1 MSFTVRR
8 GTNFK
13 MGADLLIDTTNAPCS
28 RVEERSAWGG
38 MWIGAWGSCQWNKMV
53 WLKCGEEW
61 SRGVRCLSNYR
72 YSEYTM
78 HPPPLGHAHTHW
90 LGCIK
95 VVQVL
100 LENHRNV
107 VTNAECT
114 RPTSRN
120 ALINGLCLWQLRHP
134 SHARNPLDDPCERP
148 GRLIYLSVTMGS
160 SAGRFPHGPVNRAQS
175 LAAARGQQETTA
187 TTT

>member
-1 MSFTVRR
+1 MVSFTVRR

-78 HPPPLGHAHTHW
+78 HPPHLDMHT
-90 LGCIK
+90 LTG
-95 VVQVL
+95 
-100 LENHRNV
+100 
-107 VTNAECT
+107 
-114 RPTSRN
+114 
-120 ALINGLCLWQLRHP
+120 
-134 SHARNPLDDPCERP
+134 
-148 GRLIYLSVTMGS
+148 
-160 SAGRFPHGPVNRAQS
+160 
-175 LAAARGQQETTA
+175 LAASKWFKFFWKITETL
-187 TTT
+187 